1 MKTKE
6 ELSALKEEVETVNRK
21 LHELTDEEL
30 AQVPGGGPIIGGNPK
45 YKIGDW
51 VAIGG
56 FSYLGKEWE
65 TGTRVTNIIPEG
77 LVQYELTT
85 YQYDKYNKT
94 VSVTA
99 TDILPEDFINP
110 SITPYWANVVTD

>member
-1 MKTKE
+1 MTKE
-6 ELSALKEEVETVNRK
+6 KKAVELIEENLE
-21 LHELTDEEL
+21 
-30 AQVPGGGPIIGGNPK
+30 QVVGGGPIIEDTGGNPK

-51 VAIGG
+51 VAIPSG
-56 FSYLGKEWE
+56 FSLGKEWE

-99 TDILPEDFINP
+99 TNTIPEAYINP
-110 SITPYWANVVTD
+110 SITPYWASLVTG